1 MYMIRFAEDCVED
14 RRYAEARLLKA
25 AFFASRFGHEEE
37 MMRFCWECFRSDT
50 NVKNYLRLFGTKNG
64 RTVWYAGKGGAEK
77 HSNGKF
83 GK

>member
-37 MMRFCWECFRSDT
+37 MMRFCWECFRSDR
-50 NVKNYLRLFGTKNG
+50 NVKNYLRLFGTKKWQNSMVCG
-64 RTVWYAGKGGAEK
+64 ERRC
-77 HSNGKF
+77 
-83 GK
+83 